1 MFQHP
6 QLGRFGDVGAL
17 LGVQA
22 GRQHYVPGH
31 IVQPPQQTAPG
42 RRLAQLVLRL
52 GVLPRQQQRD
62 DKGRLVAG
70 GMVPAAETVILVVDF
85 LVDDFQFG
93 GKAVHGQRLEHVAD
107 DVVLDGLL
115 GVLEIVKAAEK
126 GDVHGGAYLPHLP
139 GQLDARNKG
148 HPDVG
153 EQQVRLQL
161 LHQLQCVQP
170 VAGASRQMKA
180 QRLPRDHGADSL
192 PQFGLVIRNHH
203 SVKGFFRHTVVLHGL
218 DRWNY
223 YSVPRRFLQTFP
235 LYFHSVVDKRG
246 AFRYNLSVI
255 KI

>member
-1 MFQHP
+1 M
-6 QLGRFGDVGAL
+6 
-17 LGVQA
+17 
-22 GRQHYVPGH
+22 
-31 IVQPPQQTAPG
+31 I
-42 RRLAQLVLRL
+42 
-52 GVLPRQQQRD
+52 
-62 DKGRLVAG
+62 
-70 GMVPAAETVILVVDF
+70 PAAETVILIVDL
-85 LVDDFQFG
+85 LVDDLQFG

-170 VAGASRQMKA
+170 VAGAARQMKA

-192 PQFGLVIRNHH
+192 PQFGLVIRHHH
-203 SVKGFFRHTVVLHGL
+203 SVKGFIRHTVVLHGL
-218 DRWNY
+218 YRWNY